1 MEVEMTE
8 KKNSYEKRLD
18 YNNQYNRNNYRS
30 FSARFDVRTEADII
44 AWLSAQ
50 DSVKAY
56 LKELILQDMHKNRG
70 DK

>member
-1 MEVEMTE
+1 MTE
-8 KKNSYEKRLD
+8 KKNSYEKRLE

-50 DSVKAY
+50 ES
-56 LKELILQDMHKNRG
+56 LKPI
-70 DK
+70 